1 MKSLVSLVG
10 AASLVVASALAQA
23 EGGSASPSAQGTPSG
38 QGAQSGKSMPP
49 GQGAPAGTGD
59 ASGQAPSQSPS
70 QSQSSGTDAQQKAQD
85 AQQKAREAQQ
95 KAPDDTGR
103 NRMREQGKA
112 EADDQ
117 SNDSGD
123 LELTARLRRAITDD
137 DTLSV
142 NAHNIKIVTK
152 GGKVTL
158 RGPVDS
164 QAEKRKVEAL
174 ARKAAA
180 GRNVTSEL
188 EVKPQQ

>member
-23 EGGSASPSAQGTPSG
+23 EGGSATPPAQGSQSG

-49 GQGAPAGTGD
+49 AQTPPPNQT
-59 ASGQAPSQSPS
+59 PS
-70 QSQSSGTDAQQKAQD
+70 QSQSSGTEGQQKAQEAQQKAQE

-103 NRMREQGKA
+103 NRTREQGKA

>member
-23 EGGSASPSAQGTPSG
+23 EGGSATPPAQGSQSG

-49 GQGAPAGTGD
+49 AQTPPPN
-59 ASGQAPSQSPS
+59 QAPS
-70 QSQSSGTDAQQKAQD
+70 QSQSSGTEGQQKAQE

-103 NRMREQGKA
+103 NRTREQGKA

-188 EVKPQQ
+188 EVKPQK

>member
-23 EGGSASPSAQGTPSG
+23 EGGSATPPAQGSQSG

-49 GQGAPAGTGD
+49 AQTPPPN
-59 ASGQAPSQSPS
+59 QAPS
-70 QSQSSGTDAQQKAQD
+70 QSQSSGTEGQQKAQE

-103 NRMREQGKA
+103 NRTREQGKA